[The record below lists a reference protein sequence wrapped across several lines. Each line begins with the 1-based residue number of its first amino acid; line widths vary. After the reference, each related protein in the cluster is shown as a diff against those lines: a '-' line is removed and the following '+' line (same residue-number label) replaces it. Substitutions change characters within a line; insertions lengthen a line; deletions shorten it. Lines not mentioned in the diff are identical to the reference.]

1 MEKIKN
7 FFKKLFYRNK
17 TLKIE
22 QRYETNR
29 DKNEKNIRDDIR
41 VERVRVELFELQEK
55 FEKNELDLYNLSKK
69 QLQELTKLYEEQVK
83 ELNYKLGITK
93 NSEI

>member
-7 FFKKLFYRNK
+7 FFKKLFNRNK

-22 QRYETNR
+22 KRYETNR
-29 DKNEKNIRDDIR
+29 DKNENNIRDIIR
-41 VERVRVELFELQEK
+41 VERGRLELFELQEK

-93 NSEI
+93 NSES

>member
-29 DKNEKNIRDDIR
+29 DKNEKCIRDDIR
-41 VERVRVELFELQEK
+41 VERVRLELFELQEK
-55 FEKNELDLYNLSKK
+55 FEKNELDLYNLSNK

-93 NSEI
+93 NSEV

>member
-7 FFKKLFYRNK
+7 FFKKLFSRNK
-17 TLKIE
+17 VLKIE

-29 DKNEKNIRDDIR
+29 DKEGKNIRDS
-41 VERVRVELFELQEK
+41 VRVEKGRLELFKLQEK
-55 FEKNELDLYNLSKK
+55 FEKNELDLYSLSKK

-83 ELNYKLGITK
+83 ELNYKLGTTR
-93 NSEI
+93 NSET